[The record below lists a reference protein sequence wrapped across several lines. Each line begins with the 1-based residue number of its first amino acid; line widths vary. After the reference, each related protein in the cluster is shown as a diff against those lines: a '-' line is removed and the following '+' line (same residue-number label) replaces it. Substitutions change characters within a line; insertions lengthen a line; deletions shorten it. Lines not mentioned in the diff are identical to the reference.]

1 MRDRSGIEKRAEEMA
16 GYISGVYAREWT
28 PSGTGR
34 KYAG

>member
-1 MRDRSGIEKRAEEMA
+1 MKDCSSIEKRAEAMA